1 MKQSPALADQP
12 LASQPIPLGGPE
24 AAGAPID
31 FPAILDGTIVA
42 IATTAD
48 IFTAREEGRA
58 LAARLGFSSW
68 DQTTIAS
75 TISELAR
82 NILEFASRGRIA
94 MMAESVGNRLGL
106 VIEAKD
112 GGPGIAD
119 PARVVAG
126 ACTSAKGPG
135 FGLPGVKQLM
145 DELEITSELGKG
157 TTVTARKWRPPGSVG
172 RLVGPGPGLGPADG
186 EAHCLTAP

>member
-1 MKQSPALADQP
+1 MKQSLALADQP
-12 LASQPIPLGGPE
+12 IASLPIPLGGTVAE
-24 AAGAPID
+24 GAPID
-31 FPAILDGTIVA
+31 FPAILDGSIVA
-42 IATTAD
+42 IATAAD

-68 DQTTIAS
+68 DQTMIAS

-82 NILEFASRGRIA
+82 NILEFASSGRIA
-94 MMAESVGNRLGL
+94 MMAESVGNQIGI

-112 GGPGIAD
+112 EGPGIAD

-126 ACTSAKGPG
+126 ACSSAKGPG
-135 FGLPGVKQLM
+135 FGLPGVKRLM
-145 DELEITSELGKG
+145 DELDIASELGKG
-157 TTVTARKWRPPGSVG
+157 TTVTARKWQRPGSVG
-172 RLVGPGPGLGPADG
+172 RMAGPGPGLGPAAG